1 MSNLKSIGNKLFK
14 QSTELKSHDI
24 ELSPIEDAIKEGQKK
39 AERLSNKV
47 NGYAANARD
56 VSSAVSR
63 AETKY
68 KEAKRAFEKFNSLE
82 QEVNDEIEKAN
93 KFHDIL
99 KREGFKALND
109 FDEANDELK
118 KYGAN
123 IKGFK
128 DNSKELL
135 KADADW
141 KTISSKFK
149 KIK

>member
-1 MSNLKSIGNKLFK
+1 MSNLKKIGNKLFK
-14 QSTELKSHDI
+14 QTTELKSHDV
-24 ELSPIEDAIKEGQKK
+24 ELGTIEDAIKQKQK
-39 AERLSNKV
+39 EAERLSNKV

-56 VSSAVSR
+56 VSSAIAR

-68 KEAKRAFEKFNSLE
+68 KQAKQSFENFKSLE
-82 QEVNDEIEKAN
+82 QKVNDEIDYAN

-109 FDEANDELK
+109 FEEVNDELK
-118 KYGAN
+118 KYGAS

-141 KTISSKFK
+141 RTISSKFK

>member
-1 MSNLKSIGNKLFK
+1 MSNLKEIGNKLFK
-14 QSTELKSHDI
+14 KSQEVELGA
-24 ELSPIEDAIKEGQKK
+24 IEDAIKQKQTE
-39 AERLSNKV
+39 AERLSNKL

-56 VSSAVSR
+56 VSSAISR

-68 KEAKRAFEKFNSLE
+68 KQAKRSFELFKSLE
-82 QEVNDEIEKAN
+82 EEVNDEIDFAN